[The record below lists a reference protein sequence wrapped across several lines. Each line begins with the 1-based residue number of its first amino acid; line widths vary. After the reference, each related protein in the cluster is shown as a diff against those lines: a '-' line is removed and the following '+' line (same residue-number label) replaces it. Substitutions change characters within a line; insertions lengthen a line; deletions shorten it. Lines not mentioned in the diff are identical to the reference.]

1 MSDFKKLSVWEKA
14 HLLTLGVYKSTEG
27 YPRTEVFGLTSQMRR
42 ASSSIGCNIA
52 EGLGRGSDGE
62 LARFL
67 RIAIGSA
74 NELEY
79 QLLLSRDLKYLSCES
94 FERLQR
100 DTSEVGRMLT
110 GFLHK
115 VEQRV
120 QVRNLPRTQHLAPI
134 HPQVSK

>member
-79 QLLLSRDLKYLSCES
+79 QLLLSRES
-94 FERLQR
+94 
-100 DTSEVGRMLT
+100 
-110 GFLHK
+110 
-115 VEQRV
+115 
-120 QVRNLPRTQHLAPI
+120 
-134 HPQVSK
+134 